1 MFILG
6 GKLMKKVAKFI
17 AGALLVAGLTACG
30 SSDEGKSDAG
40 GAAEESITLA
50 VWGSSPSE
58 TEGLEKTVASFEEQ
72 SGIDV
77 NVEIIQ
83 DNFQDALTARFAAN
97 NAPDVFYLESFAAPK
112 FIQSGVLADITEDV
126 DNPEDFYQP
135 LIDSFKDEDGKLY
148 ALPKDY
154 STLGMYINTD
164 LLTQAGYSIEDV
176 PTDWEGLVAFAE
188 ELQPKLT
195 EDQAAMIFDA
205 TLARNM
211 SSLIAS
217 GLNPVNEENR
227 ADFTSSTEAF
237 DYLQSLVDGNE
248 AGYLQNPTIDLGMD
262 SAGAAFGLNKAV
274 IMIEGNWVLS
284 ALRQNYPDVNY
295 EVVEAPTVNGEN
307 QTMTFTVGYAIAKD
321 TEKKEAATEFVNY
334 MTGEGQQQWSEISGT
349 FPTRQSVAEA
359 MELEKDE
366 VLAAHV
372 LGAEYGTVWSS
383 GVYLPVIANAFDNQ
397 FLAAINGDKT
407 VEEAMKDAEKEA
419 NDEIER
425 QQ

>member
-1 MFILG
+1 
-6 GKLMKKVAKFI
+6 MKKVAKFI
-17 AGALLVAGLTACG
+17 AGAFLVAGLTACG
-30 SSDEGKSDAG
+30 SSDETNSENG
-40 GAAEESITLA
+40 GAAGDDSITLA
-50 VWGSSPSE
+50 VWGSSPAE
-58 TEGLEKTVASFEEQ
+58 TEGLEQTVTSFEEA

-77 NVEIIQ
+77 EIEVIQ
-83 DNFQDALTARFAAN
+83 DNFQDALTARFAAK

-112 FIQSGVLADITEDV
+112 FIASGVLADISEDV
-126 DNPEDFYQP
+126 ENPEDFYQP
-135 LIDSFKDEDGKLY
+135 LLDSFKDEEGKLY

-164 LLTQAGYSIEDV
+164 LLTEAGYSVEDV
-176 PTDWEGLVAFAE
+176 PTDWDGLVAFAE
-188 ELQPKLT
+188 ELQGKLSG
-195 EDQAAMIFDA
+195 DQAAVIFDA
-205 TLARNM
+205 TMARNM

-227 ADFTSSTEAF
+227 ADFTSSPEAL
-237 DYLQSLVDGNE
+237 DYLQSLVDGNK

-284 ALRQNYPDVNY
+284 ALNQNYPDVNF
-295 EVVEAPTVNGEN
+295 EVLEAPTVNGEK
-307 QTMTFTVGYAIAKD
+307 QTMTFNVGYAIAKD
-321 TEKKEAATEFVNY
+321 TDNKEAAVDFVSY

-349 FPTRQSVAEA
+349 FPTRQSVAEK
-359 MELEKDE
+359 MGLESNEK
-366 VLAAHV
+366 LQAHV

-383 GVYLPVIANAFDNQ
+383 GVYLPVIATAFDNQ
-397 FLAAINGDKT
+397 FLAAINGDKS
-407 VEEAMKDAEKEA
+407 VEQAMKDAEKEA

>member
-1 MFILG
+1 MR
-6 GKLMKKVAKFI
+6 KVAKFM
-17 AGALLVAGLTACG
+17 AGAMLVAGLTACN
-30 SSDEGKSDAG
+30 SSDESKDKNGSSAG
-40 GAAEESITLA
+40 DESITLA
-50 VWGSSPSE
+50 VWGSSPAE
-58 TEGLEKTVASFEEQ
+58 TEGLEKAVASFEET

-77 NVEIIQ
+77 KIEVIQ
-83 DNFQDALTARFAAN
+83 DNFQDALTARFAAK

-112 FIQSGVLADITEDV
+112 FISSGVLADISEDV
-126 DNPEDFYQP
+126 ENQEDFYQP
-135 LIDSFKDEDGKLY
+135 LVDSFKDEEGKLY

-164 LLTQAGYSIEDV
+164 LLTEAGYSVADV
-176 PTDWEGLVAFAE
+176 PTDWEGLVTFAE
-188 ELQPKLT
+188 ELQGKLAN
-195 EDQAAMIFDA
+195 DQAAMIFDA

-217 GLNPVNEENR
+217 GLHPVNEDNR
-227 ADFTSSTEAF
+227 ADFTSSPEALE
-237 DYLQSLVDGNE
+237 YLQSLVDGNT

-295 EVVEAPTVNGEN
+295 EVVEVPAVNGAK

-321 TEKKEAATEFVNY
+321 TKKKDAAVEFVNY

-359 MELEKDE
+359 MKLDQDE
-366 VLAAHV
+366 VLKAHV

-383 GVYLPVIANAFDNQ
+383 GVYLPVVANAFDNQ
-397 FLAAINGDKT
+397 FLAAINGDKS
-407 VEEAMKDAEKEA
+407 VEDAMKDAEKEA